1 MAATVIA
8 DGGADLLRNGIQVLE
23 QIFNREFL

>member
-8 DGGADLLRNGIQVLE
+8 DGGADLLRNGVQVLE
-23 QIFNREFL
+23 QVFNREFL